1 MITTMIWQTIVR
13 TFQRLTQMLVFN
25 NTSTVKR
32 QYEIDYMSIVKALGI
47 VYEKQRAIN
56 TKKTSGKMTEADKKV
71 YESLEKEA
79 EVLQGKLN
87 VTWNAISEEITKEEN
102 RLSSDFDENKIV
114 RIRDFRKL
122 ETVGA
127 KLEALERRADSIKS
141 SSTENAK
148 ELVAIKR
155 EIAAKDS
162 EYDELSKRI
171 ADTKK
176 IMDKIDTERKE
187 LSNYVIKHNLPSP

>member
-1 MITTMIWQTIVR
+1 MIWQTILR
-13 TFQRLTQMLVFN
+13 IFQRLTQRSVFN
-25 NTSTVKR
+25 NISTVKKL
-32 QYEIDYMSIVKALGI
+32 YETDYMPIIKALDT

-56 TKKTSGKMTEADKKV
+56 TKNTSGKMIEVDKKV

-79 EVLQGKLN
+79 EALRCKLS

-102 RLSSDFDENKIV
+102 RLSSDFDENKIA
-114 RIRDFRKL
+114 RMCDFRKL

-127 KLEALERRADSIKS
+127 KLEALERRADSITS

-171 ADTKK
+171 VDTKK
-176 IMDKIDTERKE
+176 VMDKIDTKRRE
-187 LSNYVIKHNLPSP
+187 LSNYIIKHNLPSP